1 MHEWALAESIISAS
15 LEIADK
21 EQFKKITEVKIK
33 LGELQ
38 QIEKSILNFAL
49 SQLTP
54 SQLTKTKFT
63 IESLSAKFAC
73 RICNS
78 TWFFNAG
85 KLNLDKSEAIHFVP
99 ELVHTYVT
107 CPNCNS
113 PDFSILQGRGVWLDQ
128 VIGEK

>member
-21 EQFKKITEVKIK
+21 EEFTKITEVKIK
-33 LGELQ
+33 LGDLQ

-54 SQLTKTKFT
+54 SKLTKTKFT
-63 IESLSAKFAC
+63 IESLSAKFEC
-73 RICNS
+73 RVCSN
-78 TWFFNAG
+78 TWFFNKG
-85 KLNLDKSEAIHFVP
+85 KLNPDKSEAIHFVP

-107 CPNCNS
+107 CPSCNS

-128 VIGEK
+128 IIGEK